1 VRAQQLATYRLAG
14 PVRACDG
21 AHEDFRGLRGEH
33 GRRVHAPAGL
43 RDAETPH
50 ERAAGRRQALESD
63 DGQRDLH
70 AAGRRS
76 GSVEQ
81 QGSRKQTVAADDRG
95 GHPERAAEHLEH
107 RPRVGVDESADHG
120 VGARPRRPTATLA
133 AGCGGDDN
141 NADTGAA
148 ASEKQQRRPPTVPA
162 DLLGRYTTTLQGA
175 DIPKTP
181 PPELTD
187 GSPRWKLTIAKSG
200 GIENGPAFTIAN
212 AQLGV
217 LESSNF
223 VAQEG
228 TVLLENEECAAPGGK
243 QVYANKYRYTLSGD
257 TLRFTTIPNGCA
269 DKVAETILTSRPW
282 QRSR

>member
-1 VRAQQLATYRLAG
+1 MTTTRLA
-14 PVRACDG
+14 
-21 AHEDFRGLRGEH
+21 L
-33 GRRVHAPAGL
+33 
-43 RDAETPH
+43 
-50 ERAAGRRQALESD
+50 AAL
-63 DGQRDLH
+63 
-70 AAGRRS
+70 AA
-76 GSVEQ
+76 
-81 QGSRKQTVAADDRG
+81 
-95 GHPERAAEHLEH
+95 
-107 RPRVGVDESADHG
+107 
-120 VGARPRRPTATLA
+120 TATLA

-175 DIPKTP
+175 DIPKNP

-228 TVLLENEECAAPGGK
+228 TVLLGNEECAAPGGK

-257 TLRFTTIPNGCA
+257 TLRFTTITNGCA